1 MVSPNKYIGIT
12 YLHLLASSL
21 TVGVTSQKLV
31 SDWKYWPLVSGILS
45 FILLFVVLFL
55 KVGFLK
61 YIAFFLYLS
70 LVGQN
75 LHVVFKS
82 LKESNNNLMNK
93 VIGGSVGFFIAM
105 SIVGFMDKGGI
116 LSWGKYLFA
125 GLIGLLVG
133 YLGVFISSLT
143 HMKEGVIEKMKD
155 GLALISLFLFSAFIA
170 YDTKVLQMRA
180 RRPENPPDYIDASIN
195 LFLDILNIFVSLNE
209 LAE

>member
-45 FILLFVVLFL
+45 FILLIVLLFL
-55 KVGFLK
+55 NVGVLK
-61 YIAFFLYLS
+61 YIVFFLYLS
-70 LVGQN
+70 LLGQN
-75 LHVVFKS
+75 LHALFKS

-125 GLIGLLVG
+125 GLIGLVLG
-133 YLGVFISSLT
+133 YLGLFIASFT
-143 HMKEGVIEKMKD
+143 DVKQGVIEKMKD
-155 GLALISLFLFSAFIA
+155 GLALVSLFLFSAFIA
-170 YDTKVLQMRA
+170 YDTKILQIRA

-195 LFLDILNIFVSLNE
+195 LFLDILNIFVSLE
-209 LAE
+209 EIAE